1 MTEKGLRILV
11 IDDEPQMRK
20 LLHVSLLAHGYQLCE
35 AANGLE
41 GIQQAAVFKPDLV
54 IVDLGLP
61 DMDGKQVIQQI
72 REWSAVPMII
82 LTAREQEE
90 EKIAALDAGA
100 DDYITKPFGIG
111 ELMARIRVCL
121 RRIVSN
127 DNEPV
132 LRCGGLAVDLL
143 QRRVT
148 VDEREIKLTP
158 TEYELIKYMMLHAG
172 RVLTHKQLLKA
183 GWGSNACGDDT
194 HYIRIYIGQLRR
206 KIEQDPAQPR
216 YIVTESGIGYRL
228 MGR

>member
-11 IDDEPQMRK
+11 VDDEPQMRK

-35 AANGLE
+35 TANGLE
-41 GIQQAAVFKPDLV
+41 GIQQAAAFKPDLV

-121 RRIVSN
+121 RRVGIS
-127 DNEPV
+127 DNEPIR
-132 LRCGGLAVDLL
+132 RCGGLAVDLL

-158 TEYELIKYMMLHAG
+158 TEYELIKFMMLHAG

-183 GWGSNACGDDT
+183 GWGNACGEDT

-216 YIVTESGIGYRL
+216 YIVTESGVGYRL

>member
-82 LTAREQEE
+82 LTAREQED

-143 QRRVT
+143 QRRVM

-183 GWGSNACGDDT
+183 GWGGNACGDDT